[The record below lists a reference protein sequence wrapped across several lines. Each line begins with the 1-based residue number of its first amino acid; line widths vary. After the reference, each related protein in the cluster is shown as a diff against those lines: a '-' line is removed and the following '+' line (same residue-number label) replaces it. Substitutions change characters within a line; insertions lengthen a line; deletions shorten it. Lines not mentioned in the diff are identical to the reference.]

1 MGDGARG
8 ASCGCKCLFQNAIAD
23 TVAMYQGNARMR
35 PPLDEPGSEQFMV
48 GRDSIRLWP
57 IVDTVDHRL
66 AAYVAAVVLV
76 ACVGYLIN

>member
-1 MGDGARG
+1 
-8 ASCGCKCLFQNAIAD
+8 
-23 TVAMYQGNARMR
+23 MR
-35 PPLDEPGSEQFMV
+35 PPLNEPGSEHF

-66 AAYVAAVVLV
+66 AAYVAAVVFV